1 MGDLSCPHRSE
12 TTLRRAGMPPG
23 CADTGN
29 RVPAGVET
37 GEAILYNP
45 AGVSEQTGNH
55 PSGIHSLTGKVVLV
69 TGSSRG
75 IGAAIARAAA
85 DAGADVAIGYRERS
99 EAAAEVVE
107 RIRDSGRQAVAFQAD
122 VSDPSESKRMI
133 AEVEDSFG
141 RIDGLVNNAGVMP
154 SSPLLEMDD
163 GEWDSV
169 LRTNLFG
176 PFYCSRAAL
185 PGMVRRGSGSIV
197 MISSRLGQIG
207 WPELAHYSAAKA
219 GLLGLTKSM
228 AREFGPQGIRV
239 NAVAPGFT
247 VTDMTRALV
256 DTESGRRRL
265 AELPSRRFP
274 EPEDVAAAVM
284 FLLSD
289 AAATFHGQALN
300 PNGGGF
306 MQ

>member
-1 MGDLSCPHRSE
+1 
-12 TTLRRAGMPPG
+12 MPPG

-122 VSDPSESKRMI
+122 GAVGGDFEGFFEHF
-133 AEVEDSFG
+133 AV
-141 RIDGLVNNAGVMP
+141 AGAAR
-154 SSPLLEMDD
+154 
-163 GEWDSV
+163 SV
-169 LRTNLFG
+169 AGHLDLDFVPVAG
-176 PFYCSRAAL
+176 GADLSH
-185 PGMVRRGSGSIV
+185 
-197 MISSRLGQIG
+197 RLGLDRRQ
-207 WPELAHYSAAKA
+207 
-219 GLLGLTKSM
+219 
-228 AREFGPQGIRV
+228 R
-239 NAVAPGFT
+239 
-247 VTDMTRALV
+247 
-256 DTESGRRRL
+256 GRRR
-265 AELPSRRFP
+265 
-274 EPEDVAAAVM
+274 
-284 FLLSD
+284 
-289 AAATFHGQALN
+289 
-300 PNGGGF
+300 
-306 MQ
+306 